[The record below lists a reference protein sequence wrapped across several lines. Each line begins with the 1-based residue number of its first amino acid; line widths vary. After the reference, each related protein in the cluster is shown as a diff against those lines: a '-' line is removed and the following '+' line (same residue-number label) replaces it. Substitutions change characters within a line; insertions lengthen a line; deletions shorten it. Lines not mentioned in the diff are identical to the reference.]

1 MCPLGRKSVR
11 MQDGQDIDTPRPSTQ
26 EPSLVAL
33 PKHPETGLGQ
43 CVVQKE
49 QEALSEPT
57 GDQMQLRPLQRSGPE
72 QRRNGFSTTG
82 ESSQQRQSCG
92 FQSAEL
98 EENLE
103 PSPSKALAFQ
113 RGKSSRGSCSSCDW
127 PCAVCSWLSLTNP
140 YSRLLSASLHSSI
153 SQSAGQGPSC
163 QSTCGL
169 LVLGR
174 CPSPTAQGPVS

>member
-11 MQDGQDIDTPRPSTQ
+11 MQDGQDIDTPRPGTQ

-43 CVVQKE
+43 RVVQRE

-127 PCAVCSWLSLTNP
+127 PVLCVP
-140 YSRLLSASLHSSI
+140 GFLLRTRTPDFF
-153 SQSAGQGPSC
+153 Q
-163 QSTCGL
+163 
-169 LVLGR
+169 
-174 CPSPTAQGPVS
+174 PVSIAVSLKAQAEDPHVRAPAGCWF

>member
-1 MCPLGRKSVR
+1 MPLGEEVCQNAGRSR
-11 MQDGQDIDTPRPSTQ
+11 YRHRPPAPSTQ

-43 CVVQKE
+43 RVVQRE

-103 PSPSKALAFQ
+103 LSPSKALALQ
-113 RGKSSRGSCSSCDW
+113 RGKSSRGTCSSCDW
-127 PCAVCSWLSLTNP
+127 PVLCVTGF
-140 YSRLLSASLHSSI
+140 LLRTRTPDFF
-153 SQSAGQGPSC
+153 Q
-163 QSTCGL
+163 
-169 LVLGR
+169 
-174 CPSPTAQGPVS
+174 PVSIAVSPKVQAEDPHVRAPEGCWF